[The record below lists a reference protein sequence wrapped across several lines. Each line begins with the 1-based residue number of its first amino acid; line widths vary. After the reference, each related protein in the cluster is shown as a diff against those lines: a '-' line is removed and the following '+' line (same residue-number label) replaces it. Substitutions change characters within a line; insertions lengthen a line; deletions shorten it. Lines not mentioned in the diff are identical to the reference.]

1 MATAKPESNP
11 DPITDPVFTKYC
23 MAGDIANRVLLFVIE
38 KCVPEKPV
46 LELSI
51 EGDAMI
57 LEETGK
63 IFRKEKSVKKGIA
76 FPTSLSINNCACN
89 YNPTPDTDKVNSS
102 VEFPY
107 QTWGNYILIVI
118 STIQLQ

>member
-1 MATAKPESNP
+1 MATAKAESNP
-11 DPITDPVFTKYC
+11 GPISDPVFTKYC

-38 KCVPEKPV
+38 KCITEKPV

-76 FPTSLSINNCACN
+76 FPTSLSINHCACN
-89 YNPTPDTDKVNSS
+89 YNPTPDSDKVKNKLELFNF
-102 VEFPY
+102 VEFP
-107 QTWGNYILIVI
+107 
-118 STIQLQ
+118 